1 MLCLGAD
8 YPELSIVCVH
18 VRACGCAC
26 ACVPECSSLRLQAE
40 LKQELLCGAKTKYV
54 CQLLL
59 SSLVRV
65 FHLLRRLSQ
74 EFLEQFEDVG
84 FADLSGADARR

>member
-1 MLCLGAD
+1 MC
-8 YPELSIVCVH
+8 

-40 LKQELLCGAKTKYV
+40 LKQELLWGAKMKYV
-54 CQLLL
+54 CV
-59 SSLVRV
+59 SCCYARYVRV
-65 FHLLRRLSQ
+65 FHVLRRLSQ